1 MKVSFYATL
10 RPVVGAKTLDFA
22 VPEGATVRELVG
34 AIVTQHP
41 DLRPMLLT
49 ESGAPTRGVH
59 VFVNGRGA
67 GYLAK
72 GLETHLSADDTVD
85 VFPAVAGG

>member
-10 RPVVGAKTLDFA
+10 RPIVGAKTVDIA
-22 VPEGATVRELVG
+22 AAEGATVQELVE
-34 AIVTQHP
+34 AIVAQHP
-41 DLRPMLLT
+41 ALGPILLN
-49 ESGAPTRGVH
+49 EAGALPRGVH

-67 GYLAK
+67 GYLTR
-72 GLETHLSADDTVD
+72 GFETPLAADDTID

>member
-22 VPEGATVRELVG
+22 VPEGATLRELVD
-34 AIVTQHP
+34 AIVAQHP
-41 DLRPMLLT
+41 DLGPMLLR
-49 ESGAPTRGVH
+49 EPGSPARGVQ
-59 VFVNGRGA
+59 VFVNGRAA
-67 GYLAK
+67 GYLAE
-72 GLETHLSADDTVD
+72 GLETPLSADDAVD

>member
-1 MKVSFYATL
+1 VKVSFYATL

-22 VPEGATVRELVG
+22 VPEGATLRELVG

-49 ESGAPTRGVH
+49 EAGAPTRGVH
-59 VFVNGRGA
+59 VFLNGRGA
-67 GYLAK
+67 GFLPR
-72 GLETHLSADDTVD
+72 GLETPLSADDTID